1 MELNVFFNQLFVLGV
16 LVLIGILASYFKV
29 IDESLKDGLAGIIFN
44 ITLPLL
50 ILTGISNME
59 AREGLLKSSLF
70 VIVFSTIMT
79 GLMWLSGYFSS
90 KMLHLPKKIASVHIV
105 HTMFGNIVY
114 LGFPLINVLYPG
126 GEGLYYA
133 ILFHL
138 VSSLFMWTVGILILQ
153 DKRKKGVW
161 TNLKPLLNLNTL
173 AFALGFIIFM
183 LPLKIP
189 VLLNK
194 PLEGLGKT
202 TIYLSML
209 YIGAILAGIKWKDAI
224 RSWQAYFLGLN
235 KLLLIPIFG
244 ILVIAGLGRYFSFE
258 PGSLAVSVIIL
269 EVSMPCM
276 ANIVVLARIY
286 GADDKVAAKNV
297 FITTIL
303 SIFTLP
309 LIYFLLNYY
318 L

>member
-16 LVLIGILASYFKV
+16 LVLIGIIARHYKV
-29 IDESLKDGLAGIIFN
+29 ITESLKDGLAGIIFN

-50 ILTGISNME
+50 ILTGISNM
-59 AREGLLKSSLF
+59 AVGEGLLKSSLF
-70 VIVFSTIMT
+70 VLVFTSIMT
-79 GLMWLSGYFSS
+79 GLMWFTGYFSS
-90 KMLHLPKKIASVHIV
+90 RMLHLPEKIASVHIV
-105 HTMFGNIVY
+105 HTMFGNIVF

-126 GEGLYYA
+126 GIGLYYA

-138 VSSLFMWTVGILILQ
+138 VSSLFMWTVGVIILQ
-153 DKRKKGVW
+153 DKRKKGIRSS
-161 TNLKPLLNLNTL
+161 LKPLLNLNTL

-183 LPLKIP
+183 LPIEIP
-189 VLLNK
+189 SLLNQ

-235 KLLLIPIFG
+235 KLLLIPVLG
-244 ILVIAGLGRYFSFE
+244 ILVIAGLGKYFSFE
-258 PGSLAVSVIIL
+258 PGNLAVSVIIL

-286 GADDKVAAKNV
+286 GADDEVATKNV

-309 LIYFLLNYY
+309 IIYYLLNYFF
-318 L
+318 